1 VTALNF
7 TAPPT
12 VASFMKSQSFGRLIA
27 GPVGSGKTTGC
38 LFELFREACEQV
50 AAPDGIRYTRYA
62 ILRQTLSQLKQ
73 TVLKDIMT
81 WLPQVAS
88 YKVSE
93 NTIFIEAG
101 DVRSEWILIPLE
113 DVEDQRRLLSMQL
126 TSAWV
131 SEGIEI
137 QLGLL
142 PAIAGRCG
150 RYPSAAQGG
159 CSRFGIIVDTNMPP
173 EGSDW
178 HKFMVEPPPD
188 WEIFIQPGGME
199 DMAENLEWLT
209 QTAET
214 LAYPVGVD
222 ADGMPVYDPRR
233 IAQGRLYYERLSR
246 SNSPDW
252 VRRYVHAQFGDD
264 PSGTAVFRE
273 SFKRGFH
280 VVPSL
285 EPVVGHTL
293 LVGQDFGRDPC
304 AIICQV
310 DHRGRLLIL
319 EEVIAEDCGLEVHID
334 RNLRPKLTQERY
346 LGRPVAVIGDPAG
359 IAKDS
364 LYEETSFDMLKR
376 KGFAAF
382 PAPTND
388 LDPRLRA
395 VESWLLRQIDGG
407 GAILIDASRCP
418 TLVRAIAGGYRYG
431 KTRQGQRKP
440 VPNKNWASHIMDALQ
455 YACLAAHGRMTEMMG
470 RHLARGAKRRPPS
483 GITSRSWT

>member
-1 VTALNF
+1 MNLVYD
-7 TAPPT
+7 APPT
-12 VASFMKSQSFGRLIA
+12 VAQFMKSTAFGRLIA

-38 LFELFREACEQV
+38 LFELFREACEQ
-50 AAPDGIRYTRYA
+50 APAPDGLRYTRYA
-62 ILRQTLSQLKQ
+62 ILRQTLSQLKM

-81 WLPQVAS
+81 WLPRVAS

-113 DVEDQRRLLSMQL
+113 DIEDQRRLLSMQL
-126 TSAWV
+126 TGAWV

-173 EGSDW
+173 EGSEW
-178 HKFMVEPPPD
+178 HKFMTDGKPPD
-188 WEIFIQPGGME
+188 WDVFIQPGGLE
-199 DMAENLEWLT
+199 DGAENLEWLT
-209 QTAET
+209 QTVET
-214 LAYPVGVD
+214 LAYPVGEVD
-222 ADGMPVYDPRR
+222 GVRVFDPRR

-252 VRRYVHAQFGDD
+252 IRRYVHAQFGDD

-273 SFKRGFH
+273 SFKRSFH
-280 VVPSL
+280 VVPEL

-304 AIICQV
+304 SIICQV
-310 DHRGRLLIL
+310 DHRGRFLIL
-319 EEVIAEDCGLEVHID
+319 EEVIATDIGLEGHVE
-334 RNLRPKLTQERY
+334 RNLRPRLLDPRY
-346 LGRPVAVIGDPAG
+346 LGKPIAMIGDPAG
-359 IAKDS
+359 KSKSTI
-364 LYEETSFDMLKR
+364 YEETSFDVLNRM
-376 KGFAAF
+376 GFAAF

-388 LDPRLRA
+388 IDPRLRA
-395 VESWLLRQIDGG
+395 IESWLLKQADGA
-407 GAILIDASRCP
+407 GAMLIDASRCP
-418 TLVRAIAGGYRYG
+418 VTVRALAVGYRYART
-431 KTRQGQRKP
+431 KAGQRKP
-440 VPNKNWASHIMDALQ
+440 LPDKNWASHIIDALQ
-455 YACLAAHGRMTEMMG
+455 YAALVAHGRMGEMVG
-470 RHLARGAKRRPPS
+470 RHLARGKQRKPRLPKSAA
-483 GITSRSWT
+483 GWT